1 MATELQSGQPMPA
14 LRPRVLIVDDDPG
27 VLVAVERVLRR
38 GGVETRSELS
48 GTAALEMIDGFQPDV
63 VISDHSMPGLSGVD
77 FLTRVK
83 ERAPHAQRIL
93 LTGST
98 EPETIETAV
107 SRSEVFRLIF
117 KPWNDSQL
125 MMTVRSALEQRAL
138 MVEVERLHQLTQDR
152 NVELEA
158 SVQRRTEA
166 LSVAKREW
174 ELTFDA
180 IDSPIVLVTH
190 DLVVRRGN
198 RAAARMG
205 DVPVTSLNIGSKCH
219 QLLFGRSTRCVGC
232 PVSAD
237 LKAPVTAELSH
248 GDRTFVIRAHPMEGE
263 AVVACHYREV
273 TEERLLG
280 ERLVES
286 DKLSAIGSLAGGVAH
301 EINNPLSGILGF
313 SQIMKRQPGRSEADL
328 ESLQVIEESAH
339 RCKRIVESLLKV
351 SRRSR
356 VEDRRLFDLS
366 KCVDDTVA
374 LFRGEA
380 RRHPRLKLITRLDPD
395 LPDVFGDPAQL
406 GQVVLNLL
414 QNGMQALPHFEGE
427 LEVVTG
433 RKDAGCYF
441 SVRDTGAGITAE
453 HLPRIFDPLFTTKPP
468 GEGTGLG
475 LAISRRIIS
484 DHAGHLSVD
493 TTVGK
498 GTTFTAI
505 IPVAPTKKG
514 AAA

>member
-1 MATELQSGQPMPA
+1 MPD
-14 LRPRVLIVDDDPG
+14 LLPRVLIVDDDPG
-27 VLVAVERVLRR
+27 VLTAIARVLRR
-38 GGVETRSELS
+38 GGVETRTELS
-48 GTAALEMIDGFQPDV
+48 GTAALAMLDGFQPDV
-63 VISDHSMPGLSGVD
+63 VISDHSMPGISGVD

-93 LTGST
+93 LTGSN

-107 SRSEVFRLIF
+107 SRSEVFRIIF

-138 MVEVERLHQLTQDR
+138 TLEVERLHRLTQDR
-152 NVELEA
+152 NVELEHR
-158 SVQRRTEA
+158 VQHRTEA

-190 DLVVRRGN
+190 DLVMRRGN
-198 RAAARMG
+198 RAAARVG
-205 DVPVTSLNIGSKCH
+205 GFPVTSLSSGAKCH
-219 QLLFGRSTRCVGC
+219 QLLFGRAARCEGC

-237 LKAPVTAELSH
+237 LKAPVTAEITN
-248 GDRTFVIRAHPMEGE
+248 GDRTFVLRAHPMEGE
-263 AVVACHYREV
+263 AAVVACHYREV
-273 TEERLLG
+273 TEERLMG
-280 ERLVES
+280 QRLVES

-366 KCVDDTVA
+366 KCVDDTVT

-380 RRHPRLKLITRLDPD
+380 RRHPRLKLLTKFDPD

-414 QNGMQALPHFEGE
+414 QNGLQALKSCEGE

-433 RKDAGCYF
+433 RKDTECFF
-441 SVRDTGAGITAE
+441 SVRDSGSGIAAE

-475 LAISRRIIS
+475 LAISRRIIA
-484 DHAGHLSVD
+484 DHAGHLTVD
-493 TTVGK
+493 TAVGK
-498 GTTFTAI
+498 GTTFMAV
-505 IPVAPTKKG
+505 IPAAPTKG
-514 AAA
+514 AA